1 MSSWATIAQ
10 ERLMLYSP
18 IGLNLIDDLTGKAP
32 LGKFNITLE
41 EQDSTGDWHETHT
54 EAVRSLSNVL
64 LYPGLGRSA
73 DVAATPVRRY
83 RIRIENPR
91 YRPDYLMTDTG
102 IEFDVHPY
110 DDDTPPAA
118 AASHPMD
125 VFLIPSASYPF
136 PRHLR
141 VLRGIVVDN
150 IGDPVVNAEVVEGP
164 RERVLTDMRGEFALP
179 LRWTALSALVQID
192 AVDHRTG
199 QNGSIN
205 AVLPTDLTHSNTIT
219 IN

>member
-1 MSSWATIAQ
+1 MTGWQAIAG

-18 IGLNLIDDLTGKAP
+18 IGLNLIDDLTGKPAQGE
-32 LGKFNITLE
+32 LIVTLDE
-41 EQDSTGDWHETHT
+41 RDSVGDWHETRL

-73 DVAATPVRRY
+73 AVAATPVRRY
-83 RIRIENPR
+83 RIRIDTLW
-91 YRPDYLMTDTG
+91 YRPDYLMTDAG

-118 AASHPMD
+118 TASHPMD
-125 VFLIPSASYPF
+125 LFLLPSANYPF

-141 VLRGIVVDN
+141 VLRGVVVDSG
-150 IGDPVVNAEVVEGP
+150 GDPVANVEVVEGP
-164 RERVLTDMRGEFALP
+164 RERVLTDARGEFALP
-179 LRWTALSALVQID
+179 LRWTALSGPVQID

-199 QNGSIN
+199 HNGSIN
-205 AVLPTDLTHSNTIT
+205 VVLPADLSHSNTIT

>member
-1 MSSWATIAQ
+1 MTGWATIAQ

-18 IGLNLIDDLTGKAP
+18 IGLNLVDDLTGKPP
-32 LGKFNITLE
+32 LGRLAITLE
-41 EQDSTGDWHETHT
+41 ERDSAGDWHETRI
-54 EAVRSLSNVL
+54 EAVRSLGNVL
-64 LYPGLGRSA
+64 LYPGLGRSP

-83 RIRIENPR
+83 RIRIENPW
-91 YRPDYLMTDTG
+91 YRPDYLMTDAG

-110 DDDTPPAA
+110 DDDTPPAM
-118 AASHPMD
+118 AASHPTD

-141 VLRGIVVDN
+141 VLRGVVVDN
-150 IGDPVVNAEVVEGP
+150 TGDPMANAEVVEGP
-164 RERVLTDMRGEFALP
+164 RERVLTDARGEFALP
-179 LRWTALSALVQID
+179 LRWTALSGPVQID

-205 AVLPTDLTHSNTIT
+205 AVLPADLTHSNTIT